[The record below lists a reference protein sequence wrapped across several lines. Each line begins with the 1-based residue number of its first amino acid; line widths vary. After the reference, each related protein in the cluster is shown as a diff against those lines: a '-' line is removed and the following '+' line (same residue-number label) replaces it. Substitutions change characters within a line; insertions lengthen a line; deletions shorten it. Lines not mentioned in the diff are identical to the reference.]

1 MQKLSEVM
9 RDYFRD
15 ERLLLEARDVPVRVE
30 KSDWQI
36 KEGPE
41 RLSRSFEFDSE
52 NKLRYFVDEVLSF
65 QKGFG
70 HHGRLIIDKS
80 QVTVDVYTHN
90 IERVTGIDKEYAKA
104 CDDIYEDISHY
115 GE

>member
-36 KEGPE
+36 KEAC
-41 RLSRSFEFDSE
+41 L
-52 NKLRYFVDEVLSF
+52 EVSNLTL
-65 QKGFG
+65 K
-70 HHGRLIIDKS
+70 
-80 QVTVDVYTHN
+80 
-90 IERVTGIDKEYAKA
+90 
-104 CDDIYEDISHY
+104 IS
-115 GE
+115 